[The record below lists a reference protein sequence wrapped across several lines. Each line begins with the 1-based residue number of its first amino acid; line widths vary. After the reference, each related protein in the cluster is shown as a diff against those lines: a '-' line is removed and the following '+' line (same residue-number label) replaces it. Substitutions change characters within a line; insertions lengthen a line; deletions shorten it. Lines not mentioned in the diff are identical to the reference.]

1 MPDYIQSYKWK
12 DGSDEILVT
21 YNNKVTGSEVTNKK
35 KKNNKTKKCKFLD
48 KFKIPKN
55 KNKDL
60 Y

>member
-1 MPDYIQSYKWK
+1 MTTKK
-12 DGSDEILVT
+12 DS
-21 YNNKVTGSEVTNKK
+21 NNTKKEVTNKK

-60 Y
+60 YNAKK